1 MNDGNIRGNREIG
14 ERKQVSTTS
23 AASTPTSRALLLE
36 EFGTLPHVVER
47 AVPEPQSGHTLVLM
61 KAATVAHL
69 DLNVLDG
76 RFGILPDLPSIPGT
90 QGSGI
95 VLASDTHPEDAL
107 VRVRGEG
114 LGLSRAGAWADHA
127 LVPDAAVEVMPDG
140 TDPVLAC
147 IYFSPVGT
155 AWASVHPI
163 AQVRPGERVLVTGAS
178 GAVGATA
185 VQLAA
190 RAGAEVVG
198 VVGRPAK
205 LPHVPDDAKAVL
217 AADLSE
223 EAIGGKVDVLIDTVG
238 GTILRDALGLVRPR
252 GRAALVGYTAGRELT
267 LDLADF
273 FLADVSLLP
282 VNMISRGK
290 EVAAEVV
297 RLLPDLSS
305 GELTLPYERYGI
317 DQLEDAVARLRT
329 GEAIGKVVLDLG

>member
-1 MNDGNIRGNREIG
+1 MR
-14 ERKQVSTTS
+14 S
-23 AASTPTSRALLLE
+23 ASVTSRALVLE
-36 EFGTLPHVVER
+36 EFGTLPRLVER
-47 AVPEPQSGHTLVLM
+47 AVPEPQPGHTLVRM

-76 RFGILPDLPSIPGT
+76 QFGILPDLPSVPGT
-90 QGSGI
+90 QGSGT
-95 VLASDTHPEDAL
+95 VLASGTHPEGAL

-114 LGLSRAGAWADHA
+114 LGLSRDGAWAEHV
-127 LVPDAAVEVMPDG
+127 LVPDAAVEVMPEG
-140 TDPVLAC
+140 TDPALAC

-163 AQVRPGERVLVTGAS
+163 AQVRPGERVMVTGAS
-178 GAVGATA
+178 GAVGAAA

-205 LPHVPDDAKAVL
+205 LPHVPAPAKAVL

-223 EAIGGKVDVLIDTVG
+223 EAISGRVDVLIDTVG
-238 GTILRDALGLVRPR
+238 GRILRDALALVRPR
-252 GRAALVGYTAGRELT
+252 GRAALVGYTAGRELV

-290 EVAAEVV
+290 EVAADVA

-317 DQLEDAVARLRT
+317 DRLEEAVGRLRT
-329 GEAIGKVVLDLG
+329 GEAVGKVVLDLG